1 MQLPQ
6 PSLRALATGFACSFV
21 AFLSPALHAQTT
33 ATTDPVG
40 FITLSVPGNGGSGSS
55 IAMAGLG
62 LTRPIEYQGSA
73 ETVGANTLTDNE
85 ATWTDNQ
92 FNGANGEFFVEITSG
107 PGAGVT
113 TDITATN
120 AQTKTITTANNLTG
134 IAANGVTFKVRKH
147 WTLSSVFGTDTN
159 NLSIAGGS
167 ATTADQILLW
177 SGTGYDTYYF
187 QTVGIGGTGW
197 RKSGAPTVD
206 VATLKIF
213 PEEGVTVKRK
223 QPAAAN
229 VVLMGAVKL
238 GQTSVAIENGISVIG
253 NVYASGMTLA
263 SSGLHDPNDDP
274 AKGVAGGSATSA
286 DQVLIWNGTGYDTY
300 YFQTAGIGGIGWR
313 KSGAPTVDAST
324 TAVPVG
330 SAVTIKR
337 KFATGFNWIMPQHP
351 ATL

>member
-6 PSLRALATGFACSFV
+6 PSLRALAVTAACSLV
-21 AFLSPALHAQTT
+21 AVLSPALFAQT

-55 IAMAGLG
+55 IAITGLG

-73 ETVGANTLTDNE
+73 EAVGANSLTDNE

-113 TDITATN
+113 ANITGTN
-120 AQTKTITTANNLTG
+120 AQTKTITTAESLQG
-134 IAANGVTFKVRKH
+134 VAAQGVTFKIRKH
-147 WTLSSVFGTDTN
+147 WTLSSVFGADAA
-159 NLSIAGGS
+159 NLNIAGGT
-167 ATTADQILLW
+167 ATTADQVLLW
-177 SGTGYDTYYF
+177 NGTGYDTYYF
-187 QTVGIGGTGW
+187 QTSGIGGVGW

-206 VATLKIF
+206 QASLKIF
-213 PEEGVTVKRK
+213 PEEGVTIKRK
-223 QPAAAN
+223 QQTAAN
-229 VVLMGAVKL
+229 IVLMGAVKL
-238 GQTSVAIENGISVIG
+238 GPTSVAVDNGISVIG

-263 SSGLHDPNDDP
+263 SSGLHDANDDP
-274 AKGVAGGSATSA
+274 AKGVAGGTVTSA

-300 YFQTAGIGGIGWR
+300 YFQTSGIGGVGWR
-313 KSGAPTVDAST
+313 KSGAPTVDASNT
-324 TAVPVG
+324 PVPVG

-337 KFATGFNWIMPQHP
+337 KFATGFNWIVPQHP